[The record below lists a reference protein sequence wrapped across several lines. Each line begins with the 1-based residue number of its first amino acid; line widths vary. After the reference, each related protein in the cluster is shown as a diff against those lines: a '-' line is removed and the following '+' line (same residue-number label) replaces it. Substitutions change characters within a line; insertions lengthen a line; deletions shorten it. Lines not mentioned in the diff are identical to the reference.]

1 MVILMSGL
9 PASGKTTTAAR
20 LHRELGGVLI
30 RSCDVYADLGIDLPA
45 WVERSDGFTRDVAGY
60 ETARDAAYDEMQRRI
75 GDALA
80 AGHDPVIVDAVHGER
95 DKRCAVYA
103 LSLSHARRSLIVWCL
118 CNDDAEVDRRIAAR
132 RGREAEPE
140 NEASDASVL
149 RHLRSLWQPP
159 TDDRLPDGA
168 IVPVVIYDTTQ
179 ARSAT

>member
-45 WVERSDGFTRDVAGY
+45 WVEKTAGFTRDVAGY
-60 ETARDAAYDEMQRRI
+60 EMARNAAYDEMQRRI
-75 GDALA
+75 GDALVSGA
-80 AGHDPVIVDAVHGER
+80 DPVIVDAVHGER
-95 DKRCAVYA
+95 DKRRAVYA
-103 LSLSHARRSLIVWCL
+103 LSLSHARAPVIVWCR
-118 CNDDAEVDRRIAAR
+118 CDDDAEVELRIGAR
-132 RGREAEPE
+132 RGRETEPE

-168 IVPVVIYDTTQ
+168 IVPVVIYDTT
-179 ARSAT
+179 RSAT